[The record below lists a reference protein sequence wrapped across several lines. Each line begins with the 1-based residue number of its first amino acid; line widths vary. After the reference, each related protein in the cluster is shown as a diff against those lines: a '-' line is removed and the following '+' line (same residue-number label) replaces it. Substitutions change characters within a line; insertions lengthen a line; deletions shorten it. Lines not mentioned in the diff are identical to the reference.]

1 MLTKKEKEVMKL
13 LLLGKTNKEIS
24 DTLVIS
30 QSTAKAHLEHIF
42 KKLNVH
48 NRLQAVIVY
57 MEKMESVIPE
67 NVN

>member
-1 MLTKKEKEVMKL
+1 MLTNKESEVMQL

-24 DTLVIS
+24 KILDIS

-48 NRLQAVIVY
+48 NRLQAVLVY
-57 MEKMESVIPE
+57 MEKTKLAVSK